1 MTQDITYRTKETS
14 DDAWI
19 TEVATT
25 LWGSVDI
32 ISKEHVYTLTQIPT
46 IVALTHGA
54 PVGWISY
61 VKHHDAVEI
70 VALYTSIHNQGI
82 GTALITQVCEEAQ
95 KQGCHTIWVLT
106 TNDNTHAL
114 RFYQKR
120 GFVLS
125 AIRFNKLAKQR
136 KKKPIPL
143 LGNDNIPIRD
153 EIELQKTL

>member
-1 MTQDITYRTKETS
+1 M
-14 DDAWI
+14 
-19 TEVATT
+19 
-25 LWGSVDI
+25 L
-32 ISKEHVYTLTQIPT
+32 T
-46 IVALTHGA
+46 IVALSRET

-61 VKHHDAVEI
+61 VKHHDAVKI

-82 GTALITQVCEEAQ
+82 GTALINQVCEEAL
-95 KQGCHTIWVLT
+95 KMGCHTVWMVT

-143 LGNDNIPIRD
+143 LGNDNIPI
-153 EIELQKTL
+153 